1 MSHFTVMVIGENP
14 EEQLAPY
21 QENNMGDCPEE
32 YLAFNDVTDDVT
44 REWEDQDQETKEKYK
59 DLDTYATEYNG
70 YKKNDEGRYG
80 YWENPNAK
88 WDWYQLGGRWSGFFK
103 MKPGSEGVVG
113 SAGLFSAP
121 AEAGYADSALKKE
134 IDFASM
140 MEEASKKAGEKW
152 DLIKKLTEGLEPAK
166 SWEHVRD
173 EMFPGQIDK
182 ARTYYHD
189 QPAMKAVSNWS
200 SENGHSI
207 FGLDL
212 EDFDCTREEY
222 CLDAA
227 RGSFVPYAVIKDGK
241 WHQKGEMGWF
251 GISNNEVSESKW
263 TAQVAQM
270 IDELPEDTMLSIYDC
285 HI

>member
-1 MSHFTVMVIGENP
+1 MVIGENP

>member
-1 MSHFTVMVIGENP
+1 MSHFAVMVIGENP

-21 QENNMGDCPEE
+21 QENNMGDCPKE

-44 REWEDQDQETKEKYK
+44 REWEDEDQETKEKYK

-70 YKKNDEGRYG
+70 YEKNDEGRYG

-88 WDWYQLGGRWSGFFK
+88 WDWYQLGGRWTGFFK
-103 MKPGSEGVVG
+103 LKEGANGFIGSL
-113 SAGLFSAP
+113 SLFSEP
-121 AEAGYADSALKKE
+121 AEDGYADSALKRD
-134 IDFASM
+134 IDFQSM
-140 MEEASKKAGEKW
+140 MEKSSKGAAEKW
-152 DLIKKLTEGLEPAK
+152 NLVKKITEGLEPVK
-166 SWEHVRD
+166 SWDYIRD

-182 ARTYYHD
+182 AREYYNS
-189 QPAMKAVSNWS
+189 QPAVKAVSKWS
-200 SENGHSI
+200 SENEHLL
-207 FGLDL
+207 FGLNP
-212 EDFDCTREEY
+212 EDFNCTREEY

-227 RGSFVPYAVIKDGK
+227 RSSFVPYAVVKDGK
-241 WHQKGEMGWF
+241 WYQKGEMGWF

-270 IDELPEDTMLSIYDC
+270 IDELPEDTMISIYDC

>member
-14 EEQLAPY
+14 GKQLAPY

-44 REWEDQDQETKEKYK
+44 REWEDEDQETKEKYK

-70 YKKNDEGRYG
+70 YKKNEEGRYG

-103 MKPGSEGVVG
+103 MKPGSEGEVG
-113 SAGLFSAP
+113 RAGLFSAP
-121 AEAGYADSALKKE
+121 AEEGYADSALKKE
-134 IDFASM
+134 IDFESM

-152 DLIKKLTEGLEPAK
+152 DLIKKITEGLEPAK

-200 SENGHSI
+200 SENGHSL

-212 EDFDCTREEY
+212 EDFNCTREEY

-241 WHQKGEMGWF
+241 WYQKGEMGWF

-270 IDELPEDTMLSIYDC
+270 LDELPEDTMISLYDC